1 MSEGRAAPG
10 GPPDGPVRP
19 GRPTRGG
26 EPRLPTWLSRLTGR
40 HRWPLAVLWLLLLGV
55 AGWQAAPLPGLLSGG
70 GWYVSGSGSAVAAER
85 LTEGFTG
92 RGATSLTLV
101 VKDTRHRAGDPA
113 FDTRVREAAEA
124 VLRDDGLRATGGY
137 GYTTLTS
144 EGPRAAFLGEDGRT
158 ATIRVGSELD
168 DGTAR
173 RVLPGIQEE
182 LSDRFEP
189 KGLQVSLVSQAAL
202 WGEVNHLSERGL
214 IFAELVTLPL
224 ILLVLLLL
232 FRSVAAALAALL
244 VGVTS
249 VVFALAVLAV
259 VAGRTELSVFVQNAA
274 TMLGL
279 GVGVD
284 YSLFMIMRFKSE
296 LRAGEGPASR
306 ANVERALT
314 RTLRTSGET
323 VVASGLTIMAA
334 MSTLFLVDL
343 SVIQSMAL
351 GVVVVV
357 AFSVLTSVLLLPV
370 LLHVL
375 GPGIEWGRIGRRK
388 RDSGRTG
395 TGRGRSDEGRAE
407 GSWVAVTR
415 AVMRRPVLFLVV
427 GVAALTALALPA
439 LRLETFTPDAR
450 VVPADAAVRQGYDAV
465 RDEFGVGGAAPLQV
479 VVSSDTPL
487 QQRSGTDVAR
497 LLRFHD
503 TIAGLPGVV
512 RTDSAIGTLRQ
523 ADRERPFA
531 ALAGRDRLPGDARA
545 TVDFF
550 VSRDGRTTLVEVV
563 GDDTASSDAARK
575 LLSSVR
581 AEAAGFTAGDRGWT
595 VDVGGET
602 AEGVDANKVIEDG
615 LVPVIATMLGVI
627 YLLLLITFRSVF
639 LPLKAI
645 AMNLLSVGATYGVLV
660 LVFQDGLG
668 NALFG
673 FDVDGHLTNFVPVLL
688 VTLLF
693 SLSTDYEVFL
703 LSRVREDYVV
713 TGDDIGSV
721 ARGMSATMPLISGA
735 AILMVAVFAAFAF
748 TGILPIQ
755 QLGLGMALAIALDAT
770 VVRLLIVPASMR
782 LMSRVNW
789 WLPGRGNPAARPLT
803 PQGAHTPVQGA
814 ADHGTTAGSTGS
826 VHPEPTDSTKRTAPQ

>member
-1 MSEGRAAPG
+1 MSQRRAPSS
-10 GPPDGPVRP
+10 GPPRSA
-19 GRPTRGG
+19 GRGAS
-26 EPRLPTWLSRLTGR
+26 RLPSGLSRLTGR

-70 GWYVSGSGSAVAAER
+70 GWYVPGSGSAVAAGR
-85 LTEGFTG
+85 LTDGFEG

-124 VLRDDGLRATGGY
+124 VLRDDGLKATGAY
-137 GYTTLTS
+137 GYTTLTG
-144 EGPRAAFLGEDGRT
+144 ERARSAFLGEDGRT
-158 ATIRVGSELD
+158 ALVRVGSALD
-168 DGTAR
+168 DGSAR
-173 RVLPGIQEE
+173 RLLPDIQDG
-182 LSDRFEP
+182 LSGVYGP
-189 KGLQVSLVSQAAL
+189 QGLQVSLVSQAAL

-214 IFAELVTLPL
+214 IIAELITLPL

-249 VVFALAVLAV
+249 VVLALAVLAV
-259 VAGRTELSVFVQNAA
+259 IARRTELSVFVQNAA

-284 YSLFMIMRFKSE
+284 YSLFMIMRFKDE
-296 LRAGEGPASR
+296 LRTGEGPFSR
-306 ANVERALT
+306 VDTERALT

-323 VVASGLTIMAA
+323 VVASGVTIVAA

-343 SVIQSMAL
+343 GVIQSMAL
-351 GVVVVV
+351 GAVVVV
-357 AFSVLTSVLLLPV
+357 AFSVLTSVVLLPV
-370 LLHVL
+370 LLHLL
-375 GPGIEWGRIGRRK
+375 GTRIEWGRVGRRASTAGH
-388 RDSGRTG
+388 SG
-395 TGRGRSDEGRAE
+395 GR
-407 GSWVAVTR
+407 WVTVTH
-415 AVMRRPVLFLVV
+415 AVMRRPALFLVV

-439 LRLETFTPDAR
+439 LRLDTFTPDAR
-450 VVPADAAVRQGYDAV
+450 VVPADAAVRQGYDTIG
-465 RDEFGVGGAAPLQV
+465 DEFGVGGAAPLQV
-479 VVSSDTPL
+479 VVASRVPL
-487 QQRSGTDVAR
+487 QERSDADTAG
-497 LLRFHD
+497 LLRLHD
-503 TIAGLPGVV
+503 TITALRGVV
-512 RTDSAIGTLRQ
+512 RADSAVDTLRQ
-523 ADRERPFA
+523 AGGERPFA
-531 ALAGRDRLPGDARA
+531 ALAERDRLPGDARA

-550 VSRDGRTTLVEVV
+550 VSGDGRTALIEVV
-563 GDDTASSDAARK
+563 GDDTASSDAARD
-575 LLSSVR
+575 LLVAVR
-581 AEAAGFTAGDRGWT
+581 AEAAAFTAGATGWT
-595 VDVGGET
+595 VHVGGET

-615 LVPVIATMLGVI
+615 LVPVIATMLAVI

-668 NALFG
+668 SALFG

-703 LSRVREDYVV
+703 LSRVREDYVA
-713 TGDDIGSV
+713 TGDGIGSV

-735 AILMVAVFAAFAF
+735 AVLMVAVFAAFAF
-748 TGILPIQ
+748 AGILPIQ

-789 WLPGRGNPAARPLT
+789 WMPGRARARPGS
-803 PQGAHTPVQGA
+803 GAL
-814 ADHGTTAGSTGS
+814 AGPTGP
-826 VHPEPTDSTKRTAPQ
+826 VHPEHTDSMQRTAPK

>member
-1 MSEGRAAPG
+1 MRDRRAPS
-10 GPPDGPVRP
+10 
-19 GRPTRGG
+19 
-26 EPRLPTWLSRLTGR
+26 RLPTRLSRLTSR
-40 HRWPLAVLWLLLLGV
+40 RRRPLAVLWLLLLVV

-70 GWYVSGSGSAVAAER
+70 GWYVPGSGSAVAAER
-85 LTEGFTG
+85 LTDGFDG

-101 VKDTRHRAGDPA
+101 IEDTRHRAGDPA
-113 FDTRVREAAEA
+113 FEARVRGAAEA
-124 VLRDDGLRATGGY
+124 VLGDDTLRASGGY
-137 GYTTLTS
+137 GYTTLT
-144 EGPRAAFLGEDGRT
+144 GDQARAAFLGDDDRT
-158 ATIRVGSELD
+158 ALVRVGSELD

-173 RVLPGIQEE
+173 RLLPGIQDR
-182 LSDRFEP
+182 LSRQYEP
-189 KGLQVSLVSQAAL
+189 QGLRVSLVSQAAL

-214 IFAELVTLPL
+214 ILAELVTLPL

-244 VGVTS
+244 VGVSS
-249 VVFALAVLAV
+249 VVFALAVLAL
-259 VAGRTELSVFVQNAA
+259 VARHTELSVFVQNAA

-296 LRAGEGPASR
+296 LPAGGGPLSR
-306 ANVERALT
+306 EDRERALA

-323 VVASGLTIMAA
+323 VVASGITIVAA

-370 LLHVL
+370 LLHLL
-375 GPGIEWGRIGRRK
+375 GSRIEWGRIGRRPANTA
-388 RDSGRTG
+388 RSGG
-395 TGRGRSDEGRAE
+395 G
-407 GSWVAVTR
+407 WVGVTH

-427 GVAALTALALPA
+427 GVAALSALALPA
-439 LRLETFTPDAR
+439 LRLDTFTPDAR
-450 VVPADAAVRQGYDAV
+450 VVPADAAVRQGYDTA
-465 RDEFGVGGAAPLQV
+465 RDEFGVGGAAPVQV
-479 VVSSDTPL
+479 VVESRVPL
-487 QQRSGTDVAR
+487 QERSGADVAK

-503 TIAGLPGVV
+503 TVAGLPGVV
-512 RTDSAIGTLRQ
+512 RTDSAFGTLRQ
-523 ADRERPFA
+523 AGQDRPFA
-531 ALAGRDRLPGDARA
+531 VLAALDRLPADARG
-545 TVDFF
+545 TVGHF
-550 VSRDGRTTLVEVV
+550 VSGDGRTTVIEVV
-563 GDDTASSDAARK
+563 GDDTASSGSVRD
-575 LLSSVR
+575 LLTSVR
-581 AEAAGFTAGDRGWT
+581 AEAAGFAAGGGGWS

-602 AEGVDANKVIEDG
+602 AEGVDANKVIEDR
-615 LVPVIATMLGVI
+615 LVPVIATMLAVI
-627 YLLLLITFRSVF
+627 YLLLLLTFRSLF

-668 NALFG
+668 AGLFG

-703 LSRVREDYVV
+703 LSRVREDHLA

-735 AILMVAVFAAFAF
+735 AVLMVAVFAAFAF
-748 TGILPIQ
+748 TGILPMQ

-770 VVRLLIVPASMR
+770 VIRLLIVPASMR
-782 LMSRVNW
+782 LMSRWNW
-789 WLPGRGNPAARPLT
+789 WLPGRKPAPG
-803 PQGAHTPVQGA
+803 PPHV
-814 ADHGTTAGSTGS
+814 
-826 VHPEPTDSTKRTAPQ
+826 PEPAPATERAGMERTTHK

>member
-1 MSEGRAAPG
+1 MRGGRAVPEGR
-10 GPPDGPVRP
+10 PDGPVRP
-19 GRPTRGG
+19 GRPARGDG
-26 EPRLPTWLSRLTGR
+26 SRLPTRLSRLTGR

-101 VKDTRHRAGDPA
+101 VEDTRHRAGDPA

-124 VLRDDGLRATGGY
+124 VLRDDGLKATGGY
-137 GYTTLTS
+137 GYTTLTG
-144 EGPRAAFLGEDGRT
+144 EGPRSAFLGEDGRT
-158 ATIRVGSELD
+158 ATIRIGSELD

-173 RVLPGIQEE
+173 RLLPDIQEE
-182 LSDRFEP
+182 LGDRFEP
-189 KGLQVSLVSQAAL
+189 KGLQLSLVSQAAL

-214 IFAELVTLPL
+214 VLAELVTLPL

-259 VAGRTELSVFVQNAA
+259 VARRTELSVFVQNAA

-296 LRAGEGPASR
+296 LRAGEGRASR
-306 ANVERALT
+306 ADVERALA

-323 VVASGLTIMAA
+323 VVASGVTIVAA

-343 SVIQSMAL
+343 GVIQSMAL

-375 GPGIEWGRIGRRK
+375 GPRIEWGRVGRGGRAF
-388 RDSGRTG
+388 GRTG
-395 TGRGRSDEGRAE
+395 PGRSDGGRA
-407 GSWVAVTR
+407 GGRWTAVTH
-415 AVMRRPVLFLVV
+415 AVMRRPVLFLVA
-427 GVAALTALALPA
+427 GVAVLAALALPA

-465 RDEFGVGGAAPLQV
+465 REEFGVGDAAPLQV

-503 TIAGLPGVV
+503 TVAALPGVV
-512 RTDSAIGTLRQ
+512 RADSAVGTLRR

-531 ALAGRDRLPGDARA
+531 ALAARDRLPGDARA

-563 GDDTASSDAARK
+563 GNGTASSDAARK

-581 AEAAGFTAGDRGWT
+581 AEAAGLTAGGRGWT
-595 VDVGGET
+595 VHVGGET
-602 AEGVDANKVIEDG
+602 AEGVDANEVIEDG
-615 LVPVIATMLGVI
+615 LVPVIATMLAVI
-627 YLLLLITFRSVF
+627 YLLLLLTFRSVF

-668 NALFG
+668 NSLFG

-703 LSRVREDYVV
+703 LSRVREDYVA

-735 AILMVAVFAAFAF
+735 AVLMVAVFAAFAF

-770 VVRLLIVPASMR
+770 VIRLLVVPASMR

-789 WLPGRGNPAARPLT
+789 WLPGRRDPAGHPPTPHSARI
-803 PQGAHTPVQGA
+803 PVRDTG
-814 ADHGTTAGSTGS
+814 HGTTAGSTGS
-826 VHPEPTDSTKRTAPQ
+826 AHPEPKDSMKRTAPQ

>member
-1 MSEGRAAPG
+1 MTS
-10 GPPDGPVRP
+10 
-19 GRPTRGG
+19 
-26 EPRLPTWLSRLTGR
+26 R
-40 HRWPLAVLWLLLLGV
+40 HRVPLAALWLLLLVV

-70 GWYVSGSGSAVAAER
+70 GWYVPGSGSAVAAER
-85 LTEGFTG
+85 LTDGFDG

-101 VKDTRHRAGDPA
+101 IEDTRYRAGDPA
-113 FDTRVREAAEA
+113 FETRVRDAAEA

-137 GYTTLTS
+137 GYTTLTG
-144 EGPRAAFLGEDGRT
+144 ERARAAFLGDDDRT
-158 ATIRVGSELD
+158 ALVRVGSELD

-173 RVLPGIQEE
+173 RLLPDIQDR
-182 LSDRFEP
+182 LSQEYEP
-189 KGLQVSLVSQAAL
+189 RGLRVSLVSQAAL

-214 IFAELVTLPL
+214 ILAELVTLPL

-259 VAGRTELSVFVQNAA
+259 VARQTELSVFVQNAA

-296 LRAGEGPASR
+296 LPPGGGPLSR
-306 ANVERALT
+306 EDREHALA

-323 VVASGLTIMAA
+323 VVASGITIVAA

-370 LLHVL
+370 LLHLL
-375 GPGIEWGRIGRRK
+375 GARIEWGRIGRR
-388 RDSGRTG
+388 RAGTARSGG
-395 TGRGRSDEGRAE
+395 G
-407 GSWVAVTR
+407 WVAVTH

-427 GVAALTALALPA
+427 GVAALTALAVPA
-439 LRLETFTPDAR
+439 VRLDTFTPDAR
-450 VVPADAAVRQGYDAV
+450 VVPAEAAVRQGYDAA
-465 RDEFGVGGAAPLQV
+465 RDEFGVGGAAPIQV
-479 VVSSDTPL
+479 VVESGEPL
-487 QQRSGTDVAR
+487 QRRSDADVAK

-503 TIAGLPGVV
+503 TVAALPGVV

-523 ADRERPFA
+523 AGQDRPFA
-531 ALAGRDRLPGDARA
+531 VLTSLDRLPADARG
-545 TVDFF
+545 TVGHF
-550 VSRDGRTTLVEVV
+550 VSRDGRTALIEVV
-563 GDDTASSDAARK
+563 GDDTASSGAVRD
-575 LLSSVR
+575 LLTSVR
-581 AEAAGFTAGDRGWT
+581 AEAAGLTAGGGGWR
-595 VDVGGET
+595 VNVGGET

-615 LVPVIATMLGVI
+615 LVPVIATMLAVI
-627 YLLLLITFRSVF
+627 YLLLLLTFRSLF

-668 NALFG
+668 SGLFG

-703 LSRVREDYVV
+703 LSRVREDYLA

-721 ARGMSATMPLISGA
+721 ARGMSSTMPLISGA
-735 AILMVAVFAAFAF
+735 AVLMVAVFAAFAF
-748 TGILPIQ
+748 TGILPMQ

-770 VVRLLIVPASMR
+770 VIRLLIVPASMR
-782 LMSRVNW
+782 LMSRWNW
-789 WLPGRGNPAARPLT
+789 WLPGRKHAPGPAFAG
-803 PQGAHTPVQGA
+803 QGTTDDTPVPVQA
-814 ADHGTTAGSTGS
+814 ESTVSMKG
-826 VHPEPTDSTKRTAPQ
+826 TAP

>member
-1 MSEGRAAPG
+1 MSERRAPSS
-10 GPPDGPVRP
+10 GPPAGPALPKRPP
-19 GRPTRGG
+19 GRR
-26 EPRLPTWLSRLTGR
+26 ESRLPAGLSRLTGR
-40 HRWPLAVLWLLLLGV
+40 LRWPLAVLWLLLLGV
-55 AGWQAAPLPGLLSGG
+55 AGWQAASLPGLLSGG
-70 GWYVSGSGSAVAAER
+70 GWLVPGSGSAVAAAR
-85 LTEGFTG
+85 LTDGFEG

-101 VKDTRHRAGDPA
+101 IRDTRHRAGDPA
-113 FDTRVREAAEA
+113 FDTRVRGAAEA
-124 VLRDDGLRATGGY
+124 VLHDGDLKATGGY
-137 GYTTLTS
+137 GYTTLTG
-144 EGPRAAFLGEDGRT
+144 ERPRAAFLGEDRRT
-158 ATIRVGSELD
+158 ALVRVGSELD

-173 RVLPGIQEE
+173 RLLPGIQDR
-182 LSDRFEP
+182 LSRQYGP
-189 KGLQVSLVSQAAL
+189 AGLQVSLVSQAAL

-214 IFAELVTLPL
+214 IMAELVTLPL

-249 VVFALAVLAV
+249 VVLALAVLTL
-259 VAGRTELSVFVQNAA
+259 VARRTELSVFVQNAA

-284 YSLFMIMRFKSE
+284 YSLFMITRFRSE
-296 LRAGEGPASR
+296 LRAGEGTGFR
-306 ANVERALT
+306 ADSERALT
-314 RTLRTSGET
+314 RTLRTSGVT
-323 VVASGLTIMAA
+323 VVASGLTIVAA

-343 SVIQSMAL
+343 DVIRSMAL
-351 GVVVVV
+351 GAVVVV

-370 LLHVL
+370 LLRLL
-375 GPGIEWGRIGRRK
+375 GPRIEWGRIGRR
-388 RDSGRTG
+388 RPDTARTG
-395 TGRGRSDEGRAE
+395 GG
-407 GSWVAVTR
+407 WVTLTR
-415 AVMRRPVLFLVV
+415 TVMRRPALFLVV
-427 GVAALTALALPA
+427 GVAAPAALALPA

-450 VVPADAAVRQGYDAV
+450 VVSADAAVRQGYDAV

-479 VVSSDTPL
+479 VVASRVPLEERSDA
-487 QQRSGTDVAR
+487 DIAH

-503 TIAGLPGVV
+503 AVGALPGVV
-512 RTDSAIGTLRQ
+512 RADSAVGTLSQ

-531 ALAGRDRLPGDARA
+531 ALAARDRLPGDARA

-550 VSRDGRTTLVEVV
+550 VSGDGRTALIEVV
-563 GDDTASSDAARK
+563 GDDTASSEAARA
-575 LLSSVR
+575 LLTSVR
-581 AEAAGFTAGDRGWT
+581 AEAAAFTAGGAGWI

-615 LVPVIATMLGVI
+615 LVPVIGTMLAVI
-627 YLLLLITFRSVF
+627 YLLLLLTFRSVF

-668 NALFG
+668 SGLFG

-703 LSRVREDYVV
+703 LSRVREDYVA

-721 ARGMSATMPLISGA
+721 VRGMSATMPLISGA
-735 AILMVAVFAAFAF
+735 AVLMVAVFTAFAF

-755 QLGLGMALAIALDAT
+755 QLGLGMAVAIALDAT
-770 VVRLLIVPASMR
+770 VIRLLIVPASMR

-789 WLPGRGNPAARPLT
+789 WLPGRRSASAPTL
-803 PQGAHTPVQGA
+803 A
-814 ADHGTTAGSTGS
+814 ADRAAVDAGTADSTGP
-826 VHPEPTDSTKRTAPQ
+826 VPPERTDSMERTGTQ

>member
-1 MSEGRAAPG
+1 MRDRRAPS
-10 GPPDGPVRP
+10 
-19 GRPTRGG
+19 
-26 EPRLPTWLSRLTGR
+26 RLPTRLSRLTSR
-40 HRWPLAVLWLLLLGV
+40 RRRPLAVLWLLLLVV

-70 GWYVSGSGSAVAAER
+70 GWYVPGSGSAVAAER
-85 LTEGFTG
+85 LTDGFDG

-101 VKDTRHRAGDPA
+101 IEDTRHRAGDPA
-113 FDTRVREAAEA
+113 FEARVRDAAGA
-124 VLRDDGLRATGGY
+124 VLGDDTLRASGGY
-137 GYTTLTS
+137 GYTTLT
-144 EGPRAAFLGEDGRT
+144 GDRARAAFLGDDDRT
-158 ATIRVGSELD
+158 ALVRVGSELD

-173 RVLPGIQEE
+173 RLLPGIQDR
-182 LSDRFEP
+182 LSRQYEP
-189 KGLQVSLVSQAAL
+189 QGLRVSLVSQAAL

-214 IFAELVTLPL
+214 ILAELVTLPL

-244 VGVTS
+244 VGVSS
-249 VVFALAVLAV
+249 VVFALAVLALI
-259 VAGRTELSVFVQNAA
+259 ARRTELSVFVQNAA

-296 LRAGEGPASR
+296 LPTGGGPLSR
-306 ANVERALT
+306 EDRERALA

-323 VVASGLTIMAA
+323 VVASGITIVAA

-351 GVVVVV
+351 GAVVVV

-370 LLHVL
+370 LLHLL
-375 GPGIEWGRIGRRK
+375 GSRIEWGRIGRRGA
-388 RDSGRTG
+388 RTARSGG
-395 TGRGRSDEGRAE
+395 G
-407 GSWVAVTR
+407 WVAVTH

-439 LRLETFTPDAR
+439 LRLDTFTPDAR

-465 RDEFGVGGAAPLQV
+465 RDEFGVGSAAPVQV
-479 VVSSDTPL
+479 VVESRVPLHTRSDAE
-487 QQRSGTDVAR
+487 VAK

-503 TIAGLPGVV
+503 SVAGLPGVV
-512 RTDSAIGTLRQ
+512 RTDSAIGTLR
-523 ADRERPFA
+523 E
-531 ALAGRDRLPGDARA
+531 AGRDRPFAVLAAPDRLPADARG
-545 TVDFF
+545 TVRHF
-550 VSRDGRTTLVEVV
+550 VSADGRTLLIEVV
-563 GDDTASSDAARK
+563 GGDTASSGPVRD
-575 LLSSVR
+575 LLTSVR
-581 AEAAGFTAGDRGWT
+581 AEAAGFTAGGGGWNI
-595 VDVGGET
+595 DVGGET
-602 AEGVDANKVIEDG
+602 AEGVDANKVIEDR
-615 LVPVIATMLGVI
+615 LVLVIATMLAVI
-627 YLLLLITFRSVF
+627 YLLLLLTFRSLF

-668 NALFG
+668 GGLFG

-703 LSRVREDYVV
+703 LSRVREDHLA

-735 AILMVAVFAAFAF
+735 AVLMVAVFAAFAF
-748 TGILPIQ
+748 TGILPMQ

-770 VVRLLIVPASMR
+770 VIRLLIVPASMR
-782 LMSRVNW
+782 LMSRWNW
-789 WLPGRGNPAARPLT
+789 WLPGREHAPGPTHVPE
-803 PQGAHTPVQGA
+803 PVQATEMAGMER
-814 ADHGTTAGSTGS
+814 TT
-826 VHPEPTDSTKRTAPQ
+826 HK

>member
-1 MSEGRAAPG
+1 MRDRRAPS
-10 GPPDGPVRP
+10 
-19 GRPTRGG
+19 
-26 EPRLPTWLSRLTGR
+26 RLPTRLSRLTSR
-40 HRWPLAVLWLLLLGV
+40 RRRPLAVLWLLLLVV

-70 GWYVSGSGSAVAAER
+70 GWYVPGSGSAVAAER
-85 LTEGFTG
+85 LTDGFDG

-101 VKDTRHRAGDPA
+101 IEDTRHRAGDPA
-113 FDTRVREAAEA
+113 FEARVRDAAGA
-124 VLRDDGLRATGGY
+124 VLGDDTLRASGGY
-137 GYTTLTS
+137 GYTTLT
-144 EGPRAAFLGEDGRT
+144 GDRARAAFLGDDDRT
-158 ATIRVGSELD
+158 ALVRVGSELD

-173 RVLPGIQEE
+173 RLLPGIQDR
-182 LSDRFEP
+182 LSRQYEP
-189 KGLQVSLVSQAAL
+189 QGLRVSLVSQAAL

-214 IFAELVTLPL
+214 ILAELVTLPL

-244 VGVTS
+244 VGVSS
-249 VVFALAVLAV
+249 VVFALAVLALI
-259 VAGRTELSVFVQNAA
+259 ARQTELSVFVQNAA

-296 LRAGEGPASR
+296 LPTGGGPLSR
-306 ANVERALT
+306 EDRERALA

-323 VVASGLTIMAA
+323 VVASGITIVAA

-351 GVVVVV
+351 GAVVVV

-370 LLHVL
+370 LLHLL
-375 GPGIEWGRIGRRK
+375 GSRIEWGRIGRRTA
-388 RDSGRTG
+388 RTARSGG
-395 TGRGRSDEGRAE
+395 G
-407 GSWVAVTR
+407 WVAVTQ

-439 LRLETFTPDAR
+439 LRLDTFTPDAR

-465 RDEFGVGGAAPLQV
+465 RDEFGVGSAAPVQV
-479 VVSSDTPL
+479 VVESRVPLHTRSDAE
-487 QQRSGTDVAR
+487 VAK

-503 TIAGLPGVV
+503 SVAGLPGVV
-512 RTDSAIGTLRQ
+512 RTDSAIGTLR
-523 ADRERPFA
+523 E
-531 ALAGRDRLPGDARA
+531 AGRDRPFAVLAAPDRLPADARG
-545 TVDFF
+545 TVGHF
-550 VSRDGRTTLVEVV
+550 VSADGRTLLIEVV
-563 GDDTASSDAARK
+563 GGDTASSGPVRD
-575 LLSSVR
+575 LLTSVR
-581 AEAAGFTAGDRGWT
+581 AEAAGFTAGGGGWNI
-595 VDVGGET
+595 DVGGET
-602 AEGVDANKVIEDG
+602 AEGVDANKVIEDR
-615 LVPVIATMLGVI
+615 LVPVIATMLAVI
-627 YLLLLITFRSVF
+627 YLLLLLTFRSLF

-668 NALFG
+668 GGLFG

-703 LSRVREDYVV
+703 LSRVREDHLA

-735 AILMVAVFAAFAF
+735 AVLMVAVFAAFAF
-748 TGILPIQ
+748 TGILPMQ

-770 VVRLLIVPASMR
+770 VIRLLIVPASMR
-782 LMSRVNW
+782 LMSRWNW
-789 WLPGRGNPAARPLT
+789 WLPGREHAPGPTHVPE
-803 PQGAHTPVQGA
+803 PVQATEMAGMER
-814 ADHGTTAGSTGS
+814 TT
-826 VHPEPTDSTKRTAPQ
+826 HK

>member
-1 MSEGRAAPG
+1 MSERRAPSS
-10 GPPDGPVRP
+10 GPVRSSRP
-19 GRPTRGG
+19 AGRG
-26 EPRLPTWLSRLTGR
+26 ESRLPTGLSRLTGR

-70 GWYVSGSGSAVAAER
+70 GWYVPGSGSAVAAER
-85 LTEGFTG
+85 LTDGFEG

-124 VLRDDGLRATGGY
+124 VLRDEGLRTTGAY
-137 GYTTLTS
+137 GYTTLAG
-144 EGPRAAFLGEDGRT
+144 ERARSAFLGEDGRT
-158 ATIRVGSELD
+158 ALVRVGSELD

-173 RVLPGIQEE
+173 RLLPDIQDG
-182 LSDRFEP
+182 LSRSYEP
-189 KGLQVSLVSQAAL
+189 RGLQVSLVSQAAL

-214 IFAELVTLPL
+214 LIAELITLPL

-249 VVFALAVLAV
+249 VVFALAVLAL
-259 VAGRTELSVFVQNAA
+259 VARRTELSVFVQNAA

-296 LRAGEGPASR
+296 LRAGEGPVSR
-306 ANVERALT
+306 KDTERALA

-323 VVASGLTIMAA
+323 VVASGFTIVAA

-343 SVIQSMAL
+343 GVIQSMAL
-351 GVVVVV
+351 GAVVVV

-370 LLHVL
+370 LLHLL
-375 GPGIEWGRIGRRK
+375 GGRIEWGRLGRRTG
-388 RDSGRTG
+388 DSGEG
-395 TGRGRSDEGRAE
+395 GGR
-407 GSWVAVTR
+407 WVAMTH
-415 AVMRRPVLFLVV
+415 AVMRRPALFLVV
-427 GVAALTALALPA
+427 GVAALAALALPA

-450 VVPADAAVRQGYDAV
+450 VVPTDAAVRQGYDTI

-479 VVSSDTPL
+479 VVSSRVPL
-487 QQRSGTDVAR
+487 QERPDADTDR

-503 TIAGLPGVV
+503 AITALPGVV
-512 RTDSAIGTLRQ
+512 RTDSAVGTLRQ
-523 ADRERPFA
+523 AGRDRPFA
-531 ALAGRDRLPGDARA
+531 ALDAKDRLPGDARA
-545 TVDFF
+545 TVDYF
-550 VSRDGRTTLVEVV
+550 VSGDGRTALIEVV
-563 GDDTASSDAARK
+563 GDDTASSDAAQD
-575 LLSSVR
+575 LLVAVR
-581 AEAAGFTAGDRGWT
+581 AEAAGFVAGGAGWT

-615 LVPVIATMLGVI
+615 LVPVIATMLAVI
-627 YLLLLITFRSVF
+627 YLLLLFTFRSVF

-660 LVFQDGLG
+660 LIFQDGLG
-668 NALFG
+668 SALFG

-703 LSRVREDYVV
+703 LSRVREDYVA

-735 AILMVAVFAAFAF
+735 AVLMVAVFAAFAF
-748 TGILPIQ
+748 AGILPIQ

-770 VVRLLIVPASMR
+770 VIRLLIVPASMR

-789 WLPGRGNPAARPLT
+789 WMPGRKRVPAGGRAGP
-803 PQGAHTPVQGA
+803 GAL
-814 ADHGTTAGSTGS
+814 ADSTGP
-826 VHPEPTDSTKRTAPQ
+826 VHPERTDSMQRTAPK

>member
-1 MSEGRAAPG
+1 MTS
-10 GPPDGPVRP
+10 
-19 GRPTRGG
+19 
-26 EPRLPTWLSRLTGR
+26 R
-40 HRWPLAVLWLLLLGV
+40 HRGPLAVLWLLLFVV

-70 GWYVSGSGSAVAAER
+70 GWYVPGSGSAVAAER
-85 LTEGFTG
+85 LTDGFDG

-101 VKDTRHRAGDPA
+101 IKDTRYRAGEAA
-113 FDTRVREAAEA
+113 FETRVRDAAEA
-124 VLRDDGLRATGGY
+124 VLRDDGLKATGGY
-137 GYTTLTS
+137 GYTTLT
-144 EGPRAAFLGEDGRT
+144 GDRARAAFLGEDDRT
-158 ATIRVGSELD
+158 ALVRVGSELD

-173 RVLPGIQEE
+173 RLLPDIQDR
-182 LSDRFEP
+182 LSQEYEP
-189 KGLQVSLVSQAAL
+189 RGLRVSLVSQAAL

-214 IFAELVTLPL
+214 ILAELVTLPL

-249 VVFALAVLAV
+249 VVFALAVLAL
-259 VAGRTELSVFVQNAA
+259 VARQTELSVFVQNAA

-296 LRAGEGPASR
+296 LPPGGGPLSR
-306 ANVERALT
+306 EDRERALA

-323 VVASGLTIMAA
+323 VVASGITIVAA

-370 LLHVL
+370 LLHLL
-375 GPGIEWGRIGRRK
+375 GSRIEWGRIGRRGAGSA
-388 RDSGRTG
+388 RSGG
-395 TGRGRSDEGRAE
+395 G
-407 GSWVAVTR
+407 WVAVTH

-427 GVAALTALALPA
+427 GVAALTALAVPA
-439 LRLETFTPDAR
+439 VRLDTFTPDAR
-450 VVPADAAVRQGYDAV
+450 VVPAEAAVRQGYDAA
-465 RDEFGVGGAAPLQV
+465 RDEFGVGGAAPIQV
-479 VVSSDTPL
+479 VVESGEPL
-487 QQRSGTDVAR
+487 QRRSDADVAQ

-503 TIAGLPGVV
+503 SVAGLPGVV

-523 ADRERPFA
+523 AGRDRPFA
-531 ALAGRDRLPGDARA
+531 VLASLDGLPADARG
-545 TVDFF
+545 TVGHF
-550 VSRDGRTTLVEVV
+550 VSRDGRTALIEVV
-563 GDDTASSDAARK
+563 GDDTASSDAVRD
-575 LLSSVR
+575 LLASVR
-581 AEAAGFTAGDRGWT
+581 AEAAGLTAGGGGWR
-595 VDVGGET
+595 VNVGGET

-615 LVPVIATMLGVI
+615 LVPVIATMLAVI
-627 YLLLLITFRSVF
+627 YLLLLLTFRSLF

-668 NALFG
+668 SGLFG

-703 LSRVREDYVV
+703 LSRVREDYLA

-735 AILMVAVFAAFAF
+735 AVLMVAVFAAFAF
-748 TGILPIQ
+748 TGILPMQ

-770 VVRLLIVPASMR
+770 VIRLLIVPASMR
-782 LMSRVNW
+782 LMSRWNW
-789 WLPGRGNPAARPLT
+789 WLPGRS
-803 PQGAHTPVQGA
+803 HTPGPAFAGQ
-814 ADHGTTAGSTGS
+814 GTTDDTLVPVQAESTVSMKG
-826 VHPEPTDSTKRTAPQ
+826 TAP